1 MLTTQDIIQQVLEIL
16 DSYTGP
22 DLHVEQALAEIR
34 EQILKQFNTNV

>member
-1 MLTTQDIIQQVLEIL
+1 MLSTSDIIRQVLEIL

-34 EQILKQFNTNV
+34 EQILKQFNLYV